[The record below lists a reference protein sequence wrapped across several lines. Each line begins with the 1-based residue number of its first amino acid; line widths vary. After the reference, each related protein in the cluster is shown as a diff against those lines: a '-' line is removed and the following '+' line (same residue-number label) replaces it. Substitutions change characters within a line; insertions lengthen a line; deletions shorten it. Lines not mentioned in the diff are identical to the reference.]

1 MLRDFFGNIPGV
13 TKNLLILNLI
23 VFLYIVLGPSAGYG
37 FERNFDLG
45 LYYFGSPYFK
55 PYQIVS
61 HMFAHGGIGHL
72 LFNMLSLVM
81 FGAVLER
88 IWGPKRFLIFYLVT
102 GLGSMLLH
110 ELVNGIQV
118 YNELGSFFPS
128 NELLATASDNVLAA
142 YVVPAVGASGAI
154 FGLIVGFAV
163 LFPNTELMMLFF
175 PIPIKAKY
183 LVPFFVLAEFA
194 LGVGNF
200 EFDNVA
206 HFAHLGG
213 AIFGFILVKI
223 WQRGRSNFY

>member
-1 MLRDFFGNIPGV
+1 
-13 TKNLLILNLI
+13 
-23 VFLYIVLGPSAGYG
+23 
-37 FERNFDLG
+37 
-45 LYYFGSPYFK
+45 
-55 PYQIVS
+55 
-61 HMFAHGGIGHL
+61 
-72 LFNMLSLVM
+72 MLSLVM